1 MGGTK
6 IVIGK
11 NKKGK
16 MVVKSTKKY
25 SGRRGRYNMTN
36 VVRGLKPFA
45 SRYITK
51 MKYSG
56 AYTLQVLNNYSQIMN
71 LNSLFDPDR
80 TGIGHQPYGFDQLS
94 GIYNRYR
101 VISCRW
107 AINAYSGTTP
117 IRFACLPCN
126 EIPPINNVSEIC
138 ENPRAQF
145 KLQYPQGGTTT
156 IKGRSYIPS
165 LVGRTKAQYMAD
177 DRYQATSGA
186 SPAELALLFITG
198 QSMAD
203 AATDIN
209 LTVTLEY
216 TVEWFDPHPIDQS

>member
-1 MGGTK
+1 MRRNPPRAAKTK
-6 IVIGK
+6 ALAAI
-11 NKKGK
+11 
-16 MVVKSTKKY
+16 KKY
-25 SGRRGRYNMTN
+25 FSKKRRRPRMTN

-80 TGIGHQPYGFDQLS
+80 TGIGHQPYGFDQLAN
-94 GIYNRYR
+94 IYQRYR
-101 VISCRW
+101 VISCSYV
-107 AINAYSGTTP
+107 INAYSGSTP

-138 ENPRAQF
+138 ENPRARF
-145 KLQYPQGGTTT
+145 KLQYPQGSIMT
-156 IKGRSYIPS
+156 IKGSTYIPS
-165 LVGRTKAQYMAD
+165 LIGRTKAQYMAD
-177 DRYQATSGA
+177 DRFQATTTS
-186 SPAELALLFITG
+186 SPQELALLFITG

-209 LTVTLEY
+209 LTVTLNY